1 MLQDSYFF
9 FANGT
14 QPQPWTTDIVKGGH
28 VRGIT
33 AHVIL
38 LLHHGWNCYLGSGVG
53 LDTRGSVVCKK
64 RVLCILD
71 YIVIV

>member
-38 LLHHGWNCYLGSGVG
+38 LLHHG
-53 LDTRGSVVCKK
+53 
-64 RVLCILD
+64 
-71 YIVIV
+71 